1 MSSAPVRAR
10 KWSVDRQFVGAG
22 GRESSN
28 PRRRASGA
36 AGRTV
41 FASACVCGRDG
52 MLVIRRRPGESLV
65 IGDEIEVE
73 VLEASPS
80 QVKLGIRAPKSI
92 AVLRKEIYVV
102 GRQNQAASQEVSGK
116 AVEKLLASLKK
127 PGVKPISPL

>member
-1 MSSAPVRAR
+1 
-10 KWSVDRQFVGAG
+10 
-22 GRESSN
+22 
-28 PRRRASGA
+28 
-36 AGRTV
+36 
-41 FASACVCGRDG
+41 